1 VTDGPRVLLA
11 EDDRILRKAG
21 ETTLKRRGYTVIPAV
36 DGEDALAKA
45 REHKP
50 DLILLDVMMPKLQGF
65 DVLTQLKSDAAT
77 RDIPV
82 IMLSNLEQE
91 ADIRRS
97 MDGGALSYL
106 VKSNVGL
113 DELAD
118 RVAEALSAKNRVD
131 K

>member
-1 VTDGPRVLLA
+1 VRAAPRVLLA

-21 ETTLKRRGYTVIPAV
+21 ETSLTRKGYSVIPAL

-45 REHKP
+45 LAHRP
-50 DLILLDVMMPKLQGF
+50 DLILLDVMMPKMQGF
-65 DVLTQLKSDAAT
+65 DVLARLKSDATT

-97 MDGGALSYL
+97 IEGGARSYL
-106 VKSNVGL
+106 VKSNVPL
-113 DELAD
+113 DALAE
-118 RVAEALSAKNRVD
+118 RVAEVLNEKGRE
-131 K
+131 

>member
-1 VTDGPRVLLA
+1 MKAAPRVLLA

-21 ETTLKRRGYTVIPAV
+21 ETSLTRKGDSVIPAL

-45 REHKP
+45 LAHRP
-50 DLILLDVMMPKLQGF
+50 DLILLDVMMPKMQGF
-65 DVLTQLKSDAAT
+65 DVLARLKSDATT

-97 MDGGALSYL
+97 IEGGARSYL
-106 VKSNVGL
+106 VKSNVPL
-113 DELAD
+113 DALAE
-118 RVAEALSAKNRVD
+118 RVAEVLNEKGRE
-131 K
+131 

>member
-1 VTDGPRVLLA
+1 VSEPARILLA

-21 ETTLKRRGYTVIPAV
+21 EATLRKKGYVVIAAV

-50 DLILLDVMMPKLQGF
+50 DLILLDVIMPKLQGF
-65 DVLTQLKSDAAT
+65 DVLAGLKGDPDT

-91 ADIRRS
+91 SDIRKAIE
-97 MDGGALSYL
+97 GGAHAYL
-106 VKSNVGL
+106 VKSNVQL
-113 DELAD
+113 EELAAKVADALD
-118 RVAEALSAKNRVD
+118 RRKRP
-131 K
+131 

>member
-1 VTDGPRVLLA
+1 LSGAPRVLLA

-21 ETTLKRRGYTVIPAV
+21 ETSLTRKGYSVIPAV

-45 REHKP
+45 FAHKP

-65 DVLTQLKSDAAT
+65 DVLARLKSDAAT

-97 MDGGALSYL
+97 IEGGARSYL
-106 VKSNVGL
+106 VKSNVQL
-113 DELAD
+113 DELAE
-118 RVAEALSAKNRVD
+118 RVAEALNEKGRP
-131 K
+131 

>member
-1 VTDGPRVLLA
+1 VKAAPRVLLA

-21 ETTLKRRGYTVIPAV
+21 ETSLTRKGDSVIPAL

-45 REHKP
+45 LAHRP
-50 DLILLDVMMPKLQGF
+50 DLILLDVMMPKMQGF
-65 DVLTQLKSDAAT
+65 DVLARLKSDATT

-97 MDGGALSYL
+97 IEGGARSYL
-106 VKSNVGL
+106 VKSNVPL
-113 DELAD
+113 DALAE
-118 RVAEALSAKNRVD
+118 RVAEVLNEKGRE
-131 K
+131 

>member
-1 VTDGPRVLLA
+1 VKAAPRVLLA

-21 ETTLKRRGYTVIPAV
+21 ETSLTRKGYSVIPAL

-45 REHKP
+45 LAHRP
-50 DLILLDVMMPKLQGF
+50 DLILLDVMMPKMQGF
-65 DVLTQLKSDAAT
+65 DVLARLKSDATT

-97 MDGGALSYL
+97 IEGGARSYL
-106 VKSNVGL
+106 VKSNVPL
-113 DELAD
+113 DALAE
-118 RVAEALSAKNRVD
+118 RVAEVLNEKGRE
-131 K
+131 

>member
-1 VTDGPRVLLA
+1 MKAAPRVLLA

-21 ETTLKRRGYTVIPAV
+21 ETSLTRKGYSVIPAL

-45 REHKP
+45 LAHRP
-50 DLILLDVMMPKLQGF
+50 DLILLDVMMPKMQGF
-65 DVLTQLKSDAAT
+65 DVLARLKSDATT

-97 MDGGALSYL
+97 IEGGARSYL
-106 VKSNVGL
+106 VKSNVPL
-113 DELAD
+113 DALAE
-118 RVAEALSAKNRVD
+118 RVAEVLNEKGRE
-131 K
+131 

>member
-1 VTDGPRVLLA
+1 MNGAPRVLLA
-11 EDDRILRKAG
+11 EDDRILRTAG
-21 ETTLKRRGYTVIPAV
+21 ETSLRRKGYTVIAAV

-45 REHKP
+45 VAHRP

-65 DVLTQLKSDAAT
+65 DVLARLKSDEAT

-97 MDGGALSYL
+97 IEGGARSYL
-106 VKSNVGL
+106 VKSHVQL
-113 DELAD
+113 DELAE
-118 RVAEALSAKNRVD
+118 RVAEALGEKGRE
-131 K
+131 

>member
-1 VTDGPRVLLA
+1 LNDAPRVLLA

-21 ETTLKRRGYTVIPAV
+21 ETSLRRKGYSVIAAV
-36 DGEDALAKA
+36 DGEDALEKA
-45 REHKP
+45 FAHRP
-50 DLILLDVMMPKLQGF
+50 DLILLDVMMPKMQGF
-65 DVLTQLKSDAAT
+65 DVLARLKSDAAT

-97 MDGGALSYL
+97 IEGGARSYL
-106 VKSNVGL
+106 VKSNVQL

-118 RVAEALSAKNRVD
+118 RVAEALNEKGRE
-131 K
+131 

>member
-1 VTDGPRVLLA
+1 MTEPARILLA

-21 ETTLKRRGYTVIPAV
+21 EATLRKQGYLVIAAV

-50 DLILLDVMMPKLQGF
+50 DLILLDVIMPKLQGF
-65 DVLTQLKSDAAT
+65 DVLAGLKSDPDT

-91 ADIRRS
+91 SDIRKAIE
-97 MDGGALSYL
+97 GGARGYL
-106 VKSNVGL
+106 VKSNVQL
-113 DELAD
+113 EELAAK
-118 RVAEALSAKNRVD
+118 VAEALDHRKRP
-131 K
+131 

>member
-1 VTDGPRVLLA
+1 LNEAPRVLLA

-21 ETTLKRRGYTVIPAV
+21 ETSLTRKGYSVIPAV

-45 REHKP
+45 LAHRP
-50 DLILLDVMMPKLQGF
+50 DLILLDVMMPKMQGF
-65 DVLTQLKSDAAT
+65 DVLARLKSDAAT

-97 MDGGALSYL
+97 IEGGARSYL
-106 VKSNVGL
+106 VKSNVPL
-113 DELAD
+113 DALAE
-118 RVAEALSAKNRVD
+118 RVAEVLNEIGRE
-131 K
+131 